1 MDDLL
6 CFVSNLFPSSKVLLL
21 YYSGSKGY
29 GFDDKNSDT
38 DLTAVLDNFKGNMHV
53 QLGKIDIFVFSKE
66 DYLKRQSF
74 VETIIDYYKSAADD
88 ILVGDDKLIYLDED
102 FKLDYMNLKEFDI
115 KSFLINQIS
124 ALLSY
129 TRMRFAI
136 KKTLKSHY
144 HVFRMRSMIEHFK
157 KTGKFEL
164 VVEEPWLGKMM
175 DYKLNWDS
183 SIGKQYIEEIKEQV
197 DYLENYRNELIECGL
212 G

>member
-6 CFVSNLFPSSKVLLL
+6 YFVNNLFPSSKVLLL

-29 GFDDKNSDT
+29 GFDDEKSDT
-38 DLTAVLDNFKGNMHV
+38 DLTVVLDNFSGNMHV
-53 QLGKIDIFVFSKE
+53 QLGGIDIFVFSKE

-74 VETIIDYYKSAADD
+74 DETIIDYYKSAADD
-88 ILVGDDKLIYLDED
+88 ILVAEDKVIYLNED
-102 FKLDYMNLKEFDI
+102 FELDYMNLKHFDI
-115 KSFLINQIS
+115 KSFLINQIG

-129 TRMRFAI
+129 TKMRFAI

-144 HVFRMRSMIEHFK
+144 HVFRMRGIIEHFK

-164 VVEEPWLGKMM
+164 IVEEPWYQVMM
-175 DYKLNWDS
+175 DYKENWNSDRA
-183 SIGKQYIEEIKEQV
+183 KEYTEEIKEQL

>member
-6 CFVSNLFPSSKVLLL
+6 YFVSNLFPSSKVLLL

-66 DYLKRQSF
+66 DYLKRQNF
-74 VETIIDYYKSAADD
+74 DETIIDYYKSAADD
-88 ILVGDDKLIYLDED
+88 ILVGDDKVIYLNED
-102 FKLDYMNLKEFDI
+102 FELDYMNLKHFDI
-115 KSFLINQIS
+115 KSFLINQIG

-144 HVFRMRSMIEHFK
+144 HVFRMRGMIEHFK